1 MGFSPVNRPARPRSV
16 AAQLNPT
23 MKKTLLF
30 TTLVAG
36 LALVGCNKSTR
47 STTASTDT
55 TTPAAT
61 TPTSTDTLANRTD
74 AAANRVGAD
83 MKNAANNAGD
93 ALRSAGN
100 SMASTA
106 RAVEW
111 KLTANDINADLAAH
125 RDIVRTRD
133 NAGTATGNVDKSVM
147 KSAVEGRIKADSE
160 LANLKLDV
168 NAKANGE
175 IQLEG
180 KAQTAD
186 QVGKAIA
193 LALDTDGVTKV
204 TSKIKLDDNA
214 VKH

>member
-1 MGFSPVNRPARPRSV
+1 MPFPPANRLARRRSV
-16 AAQLNPT
+16 AAQLKPT
-23 MKKTLLF
+23 MKKTFLF
-30 TTLVAG
+30 TTLIAG
-36 LALVGCNKSTR
+36 AALVGCNKSTK
-47 STTASTDT
+47 TPTATTDT
-55 TTPAAT
+55 TTRDAAVANADTAAT
-61 TPTSTDTLANRTD
+61 RAGNDLRS
-74 AAANRVGAD
+74 
-83 MKNAANNAGD
+83 AANNAGD
-93 ALRSAGN
+93 ALHSAGTA
-100 SMASTA
+100 MANTA
-106 RAVEW
+106 RQTEW
-111 KLTANDINADLAAH
+111 KLTADDINADLAAH

-133 NAGTATGNVDKSVM
+133 NASTTATGKMDKSVL

-168 NAKANGE
+168 NPKSDGE

-186 QVGKAIA
+186 QIGKAIA

>member
-1 MGFSPVNRPARPRSV
+1 
-16 AAQLNPT
+16 

-30 TTLVAG
+30 TSLIAG

-47 STTASTDT
+47 SSSTAANDTTPPPAT
-55 TTPAAT
+55 TTPS
-61 TPTSTDTLANRTD
+61 STDSLANDMKT
-74 AAANRVGAD
+74 AANS
-83 MKNAANNAGD
+83 AGD

-100 SMASTA
+100 SVATSA
-106 RAVEW
+106 RIAEW
-111 KLTANDINADLAAH
+111 KLTADDINADLAAH

-133 NAGTATGNVDKSVM
+133 AAAAPTGKMDKSVL

-160 LANLKLDV
+160 LAELKLDI
-168 NAKANGE
+168 NSKSDGSIE
-175 IQLEG
+175 LEG

-204 TSKIKLDDNA
+204 TSKIKLSDNA

>member
-1 MGFSPVNRPARPRSV
+1 
-16 AAQLNPT
+16 

-47 STTASTDT
+47 SSTAANDTTAA
-55 TTPAAT
+55 PAAT
-61 TPTSTDTLANRTD
+61 TPSSTDSLATRTD
-74 AAANRVGAD
+74 AAANRAGD
-83 MKNAANNAGD
+83 DLKSAANNAGD

-100 SMASTA
+100 SVVSSARMA
-106 RAVEW
+106 EW
-111 KLTANDINADLAAH
+111 KLNADDINADLAAH

-133 NAGTATGNVDKSVM
+133 NAGAPTGKIDKSVM

-160 LANLKLDV
+160 LANLKLDI
-168 NAKANGE
+168 NAKKDGE

-180 KAQTAD
+180 KAQTAE